1 VSKCST
7 EEFAVLSVSAR
18 ECVEFIPGPSFVTVV
33 CPDLLYPKA
42 GQLQGDPMARQVAPG
57 LVDL

>member
-7 EEFAVLSVSAR
+7 EEFDVLSVSAR
-18 ECVEFIPGPSFVTVV
+18 ECAEFVQGPSSVTVV
-33 CPDLLYPKA
+33 CPDLLKPKV

>member
-18 ECVEFIPGPSFVTVV
+18 ECVEFVQGPSSATVV
-33 CPDLLYPKA
+33 CPDLL
-42 GQLQGDPMARQVAPG
+42 
-57 LVDL
+57 